1 MPNTT
6 KSETTIV
13 HSTLPTTN
21 LEVTVKGATKSIAVE
36 RRGDGSVAFTDK
48 HGVKYVFQYNYE
60 LAQFF
65 KMLAELE

>member
-1 MPNTT
+1 
-6 KSETTIV
+6 
-13 HSTLPTTN
+13 
-21 LEVTVKGATKSIAVE
+21 VKGATKSIAVE